1 MSEGGA
7 APLAE
12 GSRYSRRCEVDT
24 AEDRLLGQW
33 FVQERELNGQVPAKI
48 LLYLWDDLL
57 RHEGRDRVFAK
68 QLKTFGGLDRAV
80 KEKAVIFGSD
90 LLANLDALAD
100 PIVVPEVAMLEADP
114 VPNLDPGKGNTGE
127 TEADD

>member
-1 MSEGGA
+1 
-7 APLAE
+7 
-12 GSRYSRRCEVDT
+12 
-24 AEDRLLGQW
+24 
-33 FVQERELNGQVPAKI
+33 
-48 LLYLWDDLL
+48 
-57 RHEGRDRVFAK
+57 
-68 QLKTFGGLDRAV
+68 V